1 MELSLPKFDIKAV
14 AGVIP
19 AMVTPFDE
27 TEKLDEGR
35 LKALVEFLIE
45 RRVDG
50 LYITGSTGES
60 FLMSPDERKRVVEV
74 TMRAVGGRLP
84 VIAHIGAI
92 GTHSS
97 IDLAQHAEA
106 NGVDA
111 ISSVPP
117 FYWGFSADQIHG
129 YYADITKSTKLPMI
143 AYNVPMAAL
152 GFDIIKRIGT
162 IDGVVGVKYTATTH
176 HEIIRM
182 REEIR
187 KDFIIY
193 SGADEMAMSGLSYG
207 ADGIIGSFYN
217 NMPEIWQGIRNAVA
231 AGDLKEAKRLQE
243 IGNAV
248 IFFCLPRGGVAM
260 IKRSMAWLGCDTG
273 YVRRP
278 LGGYIDKAAEQ
289 RLKDDFRK
297 LRDDR
302 HLEGV
307 AFLDAL

>member
-1 MELSLPKFDIKAV
+1 LPKFDIKTV
-14 AGVIP
+14 TGVIP

-27 TEKLDEGR
+27 NEKLDEGR
-35 LKALVEFLIE
+35 LRALIEFLIE
-45 RRVDG
+45 RKLEG

-60 FLMSPDERKRVVEV
+60 FLMSPEERKRVVEITV
-74 TMRAVGGRLP
+74 KTVAGRLP
-84 VIAHIGAI
+84 IIAHIGAI

-97 IDLAQHAEA
+97 IDLAQHAA
-106 NGVDA
+106 AHGVDA

-182 REEIR
+182 KEEIR
-187 KDFIIY
+187 EDFIIY

-217 NMPEIWQGIRNAVA
+217 NMPEIWQGIRDAVA
-231 AGDLKEAKRLQE
+231 KGDLNNARRLQE

-260 IKRSMAWLGCDTG
+260 IKRSMAWMGCDTG

-278 LGGYIDKAAEQ
+278 LGNYIDKAAEEK
-289 RLKDDFRK
+289 LKDEFRK
-297 LRDDR
+297 LRDER
-302 HLEGV
+302 QLKGV
-307 AFLDAL
+307 RFLDAL

>member
-1 MELSLPKFDIKAV
+1 MPAFDIKTV
-14 AGVIP
+14 TGVIP

-27 TEKLDEGR
+27 NEKLDEGR
-35 LKALVEFLIE
+35 LRALIEFLIE
-45 RRVDG
+45 RKLEG

-60 FLMSPDERKRVVEV
+60 FLMSPEERKRVVEV
-74 TMRAVGGRLP
+74 TVKAVNGRLP
-84 VIAHIGAI
+84 IIAHIGAI

-106 NGVDA
+106 AGVDA

-117 FYWGFSADQIHG
+117 FYWGFSPDQIHG

-152 GFDIIKRIGT
+152 GFDVIKRIASIEG
-162 IDGVVGVKYTATTH
+162 IVGVKYTATTH

-182 REEIR
+182 KDEIR

-217 NMPEIWQGIRNAVA
+217 NMPEIWQGIRDAVA
-231 AGDLKEAKRLQE
+231 AGDMAEAKRLQE

-248 IFFCLPRGGVAM
+248 IFFCLPRGGVSM

-273 YVRRP
+273 YARRP
-278 LGGYIDKAAEQ
+278 LGSYIDKATEEK
-289 RLKDDFRK
+289 LKDEFRK
-297 LRDDR
+297 LRDER
-302 HLEGV
+302 QLKGV

>member
-1 MELSLPKFDIKAV
+1 MPAFDIKTIT
-14 AGVIP
+14 GVIP

-27 TEKLDEGR
+27 NEKLDEGR
-35 LKALVEFLIE
+35 LRALVDFLIGKK
-45 RRVDG
+45 VDG

-60 FLMSPDERKRVVEV
+60 FLMSPEERKRVVEI
-74 TMRAVGGRLP
+74 TMDQVKGRTP

-117 FYWGFSADQIHG
+117 FYWGFSPDQVFG
-129 YYADITKSTKLPMI
+129 YYADITASTKLPMI

-152 GFDIIKRIGT
+152 GFDVIKRLAT
-162 IDGVVGVKYTATTH
+162 IDGVAGVKYTASTH
-176 HEIIRM
+176 HDIIRIKD
-182 REEIR
+182 EIG
-187 KDFIIY
+187 KHFIVY
-193 SGADEMAMSGLSYG
+193 SGADEMAMSGLAFG

-217 NMPEIWQGIRNAVA
+217 NMPEIWQGIRDAMA
-231 AGDLKEAKRLQE
+231 AGNLAEAKRLQE

-248 IFFCLPRGGVAM
+248 IFFSLAKGGVAM
-260 IKRSMAWLGCDTG
+260 IKRSLAWMGCDAG

-278 LGGYIDKAAEQ
+278 LGGFIDKATDDKH
-289 RLKDDFRK
+289 KDDFKR
-297 LRDDR
+297 LRDER
-302 HLEGV
+302 QLKGV

>member
-1 MELSLPKFDIKAV
+1 LPRFDIKTV
-14 AGVIP
+14 TGVIP

-27 TEKLDEGR
+27 DEKLDEGR
-35 LKALVEFLIE
+35 LRALIEFLIE
-45 RRVDG
+45 RKLEG

-74 TMRAVGGRLP
+74 TVKAVDGRLP
-84 VIAHIGAI
+84 IIAHIGAI

-97 IDLAQHAEA
+97 IDLARHAEA
-106 NGVDA
+106 AGVDA

-117 FYWGFSADQIHG
+117 FYWGFSADQIEG
-129 YYADITKSTKLPMI
+129 YYADITKSTRLPMI

-152 GFDIIKRIGT
+152 GFDVIRRIAS
-162 IDGVVGVKYTATTH
+162 IDGIVGVKYTATTH

-182 REEIR
+182 KEEIG
-187 KDFIIY
+187 KDFIVY

-217 NMPEIWQGIRNAVA
+217 NMPEIWQAIRKAVA
-231 AGDLKEAKRLQE
+231 AGDLPEAKRLQE

-248 IFFCLPRGGVAM
+248 IFFSLPRGGIAT

-278 LGGYIDKAAEQ
+278 LGSYIDKAAEEK
-289 RLKDDFRK
+289 LKDEFRR
-297 LRDDR
+297 LRDER
-302 HLEGV
+302 QLKGV
-307 AFLDAL
+307 AFLDAI

>member
-1 MELSLPKFDIKAV
+1 MPTFDITTLT
-14 AGVIP
+14 GVIP

-35 LKALVEFLIE
+35 LSALVEFLIGRGVE
-45 RRVDG
+45 G

-60 FLMSPDERKRVVEV
+60 FLMSPQERKRVVEV
-74 TMRAVGGRLP
+74 TVKAVGGRIP
-84 VIAHIGAI
+84 VIAHIGNI

-106 NGVDA
+106 AGVDA

-117 FYWGFSADQIHG
+117 FYWGFTADQIHG
-129 YYADITKSTKLPMI
+129 YYADITASTKLPMI
-143 AYNVPMAAL
+143 AYNVPMAVL
-152 GFDIIKRIGT
+152 GFDIIKRIAAIEG
-162 IDGVVGVKYTATTH
+162 IVGVKYTATSH

-182 REEIR
+182 RDEIR
-187 KDFIIY
+187 KDFLIY

-217 NMPEIWQGIRNAVA
+217 NMPEIWQGIRDAVA
-231 AGDLKEAKRLQE
+231 AGDMAKARRLQE
-243 IGNAV
+243 TGNAV
-248 IFFCLPRGGVAM
+248 IFFSLPRGGVSM
-260 IKRSMAWLGCDTG
+260 IKRSLAWLGCDAG

-278 LGGYIDKAAEQ
+278 LGSYIDPAAEEA
-289 RLKDDFRK
+289 LKDEFRK

-302 HLEGV
+302 QLEGV
-307 AFLDAL
+307 AFLDAI

>member
-1 MELSLPKFDIKAV
+1 LPAFDIRTV
-14 AGVIP
+14 TGVIP

-27 TEKLDEGR
+27 NEKLDEGR
-35 LKALVEFLIE
+35 LRALIEFLIE
-45 RRVDG
+45 RRLEG

-60 FLMSPDERKRVVEV
+60 FLMSPEERKRVVEV
-74 TMRAVGGRLP
+74 TVKAVAGRLP

-106 NGVDA
+106 AGVDA

-129 YYADITKSTKLPMI
+129 YYADITRSTKLPMI

-152 GFDIIKRIGT
+152 GFDVIKRIASIEG
-162 IDGVVGVKYTATTH
+162 IVGVKYTATTH

-182 REEIR
+182 KDEIR
-187 KDFIIY
+187 EDFIIY

-217 NMPEIWQGIRNAVA
+217 NMPEIWLGIRDAVV
-231 AGDLKEAKRLQE
+231 AGDMAKAKRLQE
-243 IGNAV
+243 TGNAV
-248 IFFCLPRGGVAM
+248 IFFSLPRGGVAM

-273 YVRRP
+273 YARRP
-278 LGGYIDKAAEQ
+278 LGSYIDKAAEEK
-289 RLKDDFRK
+289 LKDEFRK

-302 HLEGV
+302 QLEGV
-307 AFLDAL
+307 AFLEAI

>member
-1 MELSLPKFDIKAV
+1 LPRFDIKTV
-14 AGVIP
+14 TGVIP

-27 TEKLDEGR
+27 DEKLDEGR
-35 LKALVEFLIE
+35 LRALIEFLIE
-45 RRVDG
+45 RKLEG

-74 TMRAVGGRLP
+74 TVKAVDGRLP
-84 VIAHIGAI
+84 IIAHIGAI

-97 IDLAQHAEA
+97 IDLARHAEA
-106 NGVDA
+106 AGVDA

-117 FYWGFSADQIHG
+117 FYWGFSADQIEG
-129 YYADITKSTKLPMI
+129 YYADITKSTSLPMI

-152 GFDIIKRIGT
+152 GFDVIRRIAS
-162 IDGVVGVKYTATTH
+162 IDGIVGVKYTATTH

-182 REEIR
+182 KEEIG
-187 KDFIIY
+187 KDFIVY

-217 NMPEIWQGIRNAVA
+217 NMPEIWQAIRKAVA
-231 AGDLKEAKRLQE
+231 AGDLPEAKRLQE

-248 IFFCLPRGGVAM
+248 IFFSLPRGGIAT

-278 LGGYIDKAAEQ
+278 LGSYIDKAAEEK
-289 RLKDDFRK
+289 LKDEFRR
-297 LRDDR
+297 LRDER
-302 HLEGV
+302 QLKGV
-307 AFLDAL
+307 AFLDAI